1 MGNGIRTRELLRDRQ
16 TDILVSIALWWVA
29 SQKGA
34 VFAETNLVKTGLLTR
49 SGSPG
54 RLTLCSD
61 PEGTLSNQHEG
72 GQNGC
77 SIFAIF
83 EIKKK
88 NLG

>member
-1 MGNGIRTRELLRDRQ
+1 VVGGF
-16 TDILVSIALWWVA
+16 S
-29 SQKGA
+29 KGRF
-34 VFAETNLVKTGLLTR
+34 VETNLVKLLPTGLLNR